1 VDFLGGKLKF
11 RIAYLYII
19 LAIGVVI
26 TLIFLAGGNNNNNT
40 EPAAGNIENQQM
52 PNDDIHKGLG
62 NPGGSNPS
70 KSNVS
75 QEFYQKM
82 DMLKKDVE
90 ANPNDTAKIKQYA
103 DFIAA
108 AHKPDEAIAYYEK
121 ILKVDPRRNDV
132 LFSLSMLYFS
142 RQDYNKAEDYTNRIL
157 SNDKNNTQAMYNLGA
172 IAASKGDKSRAREI
186 WNKLVSS
193 YPGDEAAELAKSSL
207 EKL

>member
-1 VDFLGGKLKF
+1 MKF

-19 LAIGVVI
+19 LAVGVVI
-26 TLIFLAGGNNNNNT
+26 TLIFLAGGNDTNT
-40 EPAAGNIENQQM
+40 EPVAGNIENQQM

-82 DMLKKDVE
+82 DMLKKEVE
-90 ANPNDTAKIKQYA
+90 ANPTDTAKIKEYA

-108 AHKPDEAIAYYEK
+108 AHKPDQAIPYYEK
-121 ILKVDPRRNDV
+121 ILKIDPKRNDV
-132 LFSLSMLYFS
+132 LFSLSMLYFG
-142 RQDYNKAEDYTNRIL
+142 RQDYNKAEEYTNRIL
-157 SNDKNNTQAMYNLGA
+157 DNDKDNTQAMYNLGA
-172 IAASKGDKSRAREI
+172 IAASKGDKARAREV
-186 WNKLVSS
+186 WQRLVSE
-193 YPGDEAAELAKSSL
+193 YPGTEAAELAKSSL